1 MKQVSTFDNPA
12 TRLLHILQAGQKM
25 NANEPCRNVWHQLL
39 ATDGNEAMLM
49 SRLGKVMTLPGEI
62 VQAYARHYPD
72 RSGAWNHWFKQVNTA
87 FVSQQLAANWQTFI
101 GHIDDHTITYLG
113 MTADMLANRDFVA
126 KIEAEQLEVLRK
138 DVSELLQET
147 LQSDFDPKTK
157 DAIARHLQRLLIAL
171 DEYAVTGAL
180 PVLDAVEGS
189 IGHTAFDQTYAA
201 ALKETSIGQRFVTVL
216 TTAANIVT
224 VVVGLPQLPAG
235 IHAAVKLLGS

>member
-1 MKQVSTFDNPA
+1 MKQVSDFDNPA
-12 TRLLHILQAGQKM
+12 TRLLHILEAGRGK
-25 NANEPCRNVWHQLL
+25 NATDPCRNVWHQLL
-39 ATDGNEAMLM
+39 GTDGNEAMLM
-49 SRLGKVMTLPGEI
+49 SRLGKLMTLPGEI
-62 VQAYARHYPD
+62 VQAYSRHYPE
-72 RSGAWNHWFKQVNTA
+72 RGGTWNHWFKQVNTA
-87 FVSQQLAANWQTFI
+87 FVSQQLSSHWQTFI
-101 GHIDDHTITYLG
+101 GHIDDHTMTYLG

-138 DVSELLQET
+138 DVSELLQEV
-147 LQSDFDPKTK
+147 LQCDLDSKTK

-189 IGHTAFDQTYAA
+189 IGHIAFDEKYAA

-216 TTAANIVT
+216 TTAASVVT

-235 IHAAVKLLGS
+235 IHAAVKLLGG